1 MKSENYEICHDVVVS
16 HVEAVIKSW
25 EDLAHFV
32 KTMSIK
38 SKLLTRSI
46 CVIVCERIVD
56 VVFEYKFFIWSGMK
70 KKLYQNCRARRD
82 IKFVVYNFFIWT
94 HLPLLKCIGNSIPN
108 VDLPSVFFLRT
119 AKKEEKN
126 ECPIEIKC

>member
-32 KTMSIK
+32 IAMFIK
-38 SKLLTRSI
+38 SKHARSI

-70 KKLYQNCRARRD
+70 KK
-82 IKFVVYNFFIWT
+82 FIPK
-94 HLPLLKCIGNSIPN
+94 L
-108 VDLPSVFFLRT
+108 
-119 AKKEEKN
+119 
-126 ECPIEIKC
+126 